1 MLPCLVGN
9 TKKNHPLQQFTMK
22 RRFLFAL
29 YQTPRG
35 KLLQTMEAQYLKR
48 CITVGCQQ
56 QQLQI
61 GGLGWENQFVDCSLY
76 RNYTIVDDKNI
87 GQDAA
92 LKINGKAC
100 SLPIQSESMDL
111 VIVPHLLE
119 FDARRFQTMREVNRV
134 LKPGGELVVLSFNPL
149 SPYVRFQFLW
159 DKKLTDSWRAHFIS
173 RSRMQDWLKLMNF
186 ELINSAEFGL
196 DRFVIHQRQFAGA
209 GGCFSMAYGFKA
221 VKRQFSLIP
230 LTPVLQTQSRL
241 ATMGVGIE
249 NNLSSNEPIHE

>member
-1 MLPCLVGN
+1 
-9 TKKNHPLQQFTMK
+9 MK

-35 KLLQTMEAQYLKR
+35 KLLETMEAQYLKR
-48 CITVGCQQ
+48 CITVSCQQ

-61 GGLGWENQFVDCSLY
+61 GGLGWENQFIDCSLY
-76 RNYTIVDDKNI
+76 RNFAIVDDKNT
-87 GQDAA
+87 GHHAA

-100 SLPIQSESMDL
+100 NLPVQSESMDL
-111 VIVPHLLE
+111 VIVPHMLE

-149 SPYVRFQFLW
+149 SPYVRFQFFC
-159 DKKLTDSWRAHFIS
+159 DKKLTDSWNAHFIT
-173 RSRMQDWLKLMNF
+173 RSRMQDWLKLMNY

-196 DRFVIHQRQFAGA
+196 DRFVIHQRQFAGL
-209 GGCFSMAYGFKA
+209 GGFFSMAYGFKA
-221 VKRQFSLIP
+221 VKRQYSLIP
-230 LTPVLQTQSRL
+230 LTPVPQPHSRL

-249 NNLSSNEPIHE
+249 NNISSHQLDHE